1 MRINEAVMRFDFIR
15 GTLLSGVKPRIE
27 PNETNIELIDIAIQA
42 LEKQAEVNNKL
53 QDYYNQQNNNKALNN
68 KEKWLVCKVIEEC
81 QKIIKG
87 DINDKGN
94 KQGRI

>member
-15 GTLLSGVKPRIE
+15 GILLSGVKPRIE
-27 PNETNIELIDIAIQA
+27 PNETNIELIDMAIQA

-87 DINDKGN
+87 DINDKDN
-94 KQGRI
+94 K